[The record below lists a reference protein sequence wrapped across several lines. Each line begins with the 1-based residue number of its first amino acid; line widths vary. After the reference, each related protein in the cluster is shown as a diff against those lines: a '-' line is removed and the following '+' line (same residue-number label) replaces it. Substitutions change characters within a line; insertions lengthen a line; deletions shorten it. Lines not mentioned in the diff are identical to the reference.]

1 MPLEMKE
8 KNLNERLLLF
18 DRIYALVRTIPPGEV
33 ATYGQ
38 IAFVAEAPTPRVVG
52 FAMASLPE
60 RSNVPWHRVV
70 NAEGRI
76 SRRKDGLESPEQH
89 RRLLEEGVLFDRT
102 GKIDLE
108 GRGWAGPSWQWLEEN
123 GYDVGNL
130 ALRSQ
135 SLRRQGAWRRWRY

>member
-1 MPLEMKE
+1 MPLEMNE
-8 KNLNERLLLF
+8 KNRNERLLLF
-18 DRIYALVRTIPPGEV
+18 DRIYSLVRTIPPGEV

-38 IAFVAEAPTPRVVG
+38 IAFVTEAPTPRVVG

-60 RSNVPWHRVV
+60 QSDVPWHRVV
-70 NAEGRI
+70 NAGGRI

-89 RRLLEEGVLFDRT
+89 HRLLEEGVLFDRT

-108 GRGWAGPSWQWLEEN
+108 GRGWSGPSWQWLEEN

-130 ALRSQ
+130 TLRSQ
-135 SLRRQGAWRRWRY
+135 LLSRRGAWCRWRY